1 MDPKVFAAAAVQS
14 AAKIALPGLPFWA
27 ARSFW
32 LTLLTIAVP
41 VANLGGLDLLG
52 LLGAT
57 DPAEGARMLEGAA
70 LTVLP
75 AVTGT
80 WAWFERRAPKRQLTL
95 Y

>member
-1 MDPKVFAAAAVQS
+1 MDPKTFAAAAVQS
-14 AAKIALPGLPFWA
+14 AAQLALPGLPFWA

-41 VANLGGLDLLG
+41 AANLGGLDLLG

-57 DPAEGARMLEGAA
+57 DPSEGARMLESAA

-75 AVTGT
+75 AVTGGL
-80 WAWFERRAPKRQLTL
+80 AWLERRSPGRRLTL

>member
-1 MDPKVFAAAAVQS
+1 MDPKTFAAAAFQS
-14 AAKIALPGLPFWA
+14 AGKVALPPLPFWA

-41 VANLGGLDLLG
+41 VANVAGLDLLG
-52 LLGAT
+52 ILGAA
-57 DPAEGARMLEGAA
+57 DPTEGARMLESAA

-75 AVTGT
+75 AVTGL
-80 WAWFERRAPKRQLTL
+80 WAWLERRAPKRQLTL